1 MNYNKKELKQ
11 GISLHNIKT
20 NKFKTNLYAVFLA
33 TPLDRENVTKTA
45 LLPAVLRRGTKNI
58 KSQDLISKK
67 LEEMYGASFDCGIE
81 KTGDN
86 QIIKFYLETI
96 NENFLPENDELDKK
110 CIELL
115 FDIIF
120 NPLIENNGF
129 KPEYVESEKK
139 KLKQIIE
146 AKKDN
151 KRAYSFERC
160 IEEMF
165 KDEPYGLYKFGYVED
180 LEKINP
186 QNLYEHYKELIK
198 RCKIDIFVSGNMS
211 SIAKH
216 SENNE
221 NNSNNN
227 NCEQNNGIKT
237 ENGKNTMQGNSI
249 SNLIENNEHIQALCQ
264 REPEYIVNKENSE
277 KAQPRKENIVEEKMQ
292 VGQGNL
298 VIGLS
303 SSSQLENQKFIMSV
317 YNAILGGGANSKL
330 FQNVREKNSLAYTAG
345 STFRRQK
352 NAIFIRCG
360 IEIEN
365 YQKALDTIK
374 EQIEDIKNG
383 NFTEEDMENAK
394 KLIISSVKGISSE
407 QDTEIT
413 YYYGQ
418 ELSDT
423 FTTIED
429 YEDKINNVTK
439 ENIVAVAKDIWVNT
453 VYFLRD

>member
-1 MNYNKKELKQ
+1 MNYIKKEVKQ
-11 GISLHNIKT
+11 GINLHNINT

-33 TPLDRENVTKTA
+33 TPLNRENVTKNA
-45 LLPAVLRRGTKNI
+45 LLTAVLRRGTKNI
-58 KSQDLISKK
+58 ESQVLISKK

-86 QIIKFYLETI
+86 HIIKFYLETI
-96 NENFLPENDELDKK
+96 NEAFLPEKEELDKK

-115 FDIIF
+115 FDIIL
-120 NPLIENNGF
+120 NPLVQNDGF
-129 KPEYVESEKK
+129 KPEYLESEKK
-139 KLKQIIE
+139 KLKQIIDG
-146 AKKDN
+146 KIDN
-151 KRAYSFERC
+151 KRTYSFERC
-160 IEEMF
+160 VEEMF
-165 KDEPYGLYKFGYVED
+165 KEEPYGLYKFGYVED
-180 LEKINP
+180 LEKITP
-186 QNLYEHYKELIK
+186 QNLYQYYKELIK
-198 RCKIDIFVSGNMS
+198 KCKIDIFVSGNLKDTD
-211 SIAKH
+211 I
-216 SENNE
+216 N
-221 NNSNNN
+221 
-227 NCEQNNGIKT
+227 
-237 ENGKNTMQGNSI
+237 
-249 SNLIENNEHIQALCQ
+249 NLIENNAEIKALEA
-264 REPEYIVNKENSE
+264 RKSEYVENKENSE
-277 KAQPRKENIVEEKMQ
+277 KIPVRAEKVVEEKMQ

-303 SSSQLENQKFIMSV
+303 SNSQIENEKFVMSV

-352 NAIFIRCG
+352 NTIFIRCG

-383 NFTEEDMENAK
+383 NFTEEDIENAK
-394 KLIISSVKGISSE
+394 KLIVSSVKGISSE

-423 FTTIED
+423 FTTIDD
-429 YEDKINNVTK
+429 YVTKINNVTK
-439 ENIVAVAKDIWVNT
+439 SNIEEVAKEIWINT

>member
-1 MNYNKKELKQ
+1 MNYIKKEVKQ
-11 GISLHNIKT
+11 GINLHNINT

-33 TPLDRENVTKTA
+33 TPLNRENVTKNA
-45 LLPAVLRRGTKNI
+45 LLTAVLRRGTKNI
-58 KSQDLISKK
+58 ESQVLISKK

-86 QIIKFYLETI
+86 HIIKFYLETI
-96 NENFLPENDELDKK
+96 NEAFLPEKEELDKK

-115 FDIIF
+115 FDIIL
-120 NPLIENNGF
+120 NPLVQNDGF
-129 KPEYVESEKK
+129 KPEYLESEKK

-146 AKKDN
+146 GKIDN
-151 KRAYSFERC
+151 KRTYSFERC
-160 IEEMF
+160 VEEMF

-180 LEKINP
+180 LEKITP
-186 QNLYEHYKELIK
+186 QNLYQYYKELIK
-198 RCKIDIFVSGNMS
+198 KCKIDIFVSGNLKDTD
-211 SIAKH
+211 I
-216 SENNE
+216 N
-221 NNSNNN
+221 
-227 NCEQNNGIKT
+227 
-237 ENGKNTMQGNSI
+237 
-249 SNLIENNEHIQALCQ
+249 NLIENNAEIKALEA
-264 REPEYIVNKENSE
+264 RTPEYVENKENSE
-277 KAQPRKENIVEEKMQ
+277 KIPVREEKVVEEKMQ

-303 SSSQLENQKFIMSV
+303 SNSQIKNEKFVMSV

-352 NAIFIRCG
+352 NTIFIRCG

-383 NFTEEDMENAK
+383 NFTEEDIENAK
-394 KLIISSVKGISSE
+394 KLIVSSVKGISSE

-423 FTTIED
+423 FTTIDD
-429 YEDKINNVTK
+429 YVTKINNVTK
-439 ENIVAVAKDIWVNT
+439 SNIEEVAKEIWINT

>member
-1 MNYNKKELKQ
+1 MNYIKKEVKQ
-11 GISLHNIKT
+11 GINLHNINT

-33 TPLDRENVTKTA
+33 TPLSRENVTKNA
-45 LLPAVLRRGTKNI
+45 LLTAVLRRGTKNI
-58 KSQDLISKK
+58 ESQVLISKK

-86 QIIKFYLETI
+86 HIIKFYLETI
-96 NENFLPENDELDKK
+96 NEAFSPEKEELDKK

-115 FDIIF
+115 FDIIL
-120 NPLIENNGF
+120 NPLVQNDGF
-129 KPEYVESEKK
+129 KSEYVESEKK
-139 KLKQIIE
+139 KLKQIIDG
-146 AKKDN
+146 KIDN
-151 KRAYSFERC
+151 KRTYSFERC
-160 IEEMF
+160 VEEMF

-180 LEKINP
+180 LEKITP
-186 QNLYEHYKELIK
+186 QNLYQYYKELIK
-198 RCKIDIFVSGNMS
+198 KCKIDIFVSGNLKDTD
-211 SIAKH
+211 I
-216 SENNE
+216 N
-221 NNSNNN
+221 
-227 NCEQNNGIKT
+227 
-237 ENGKNTMQGNSI
+237 
-249 SNLIENNEHIQALCQ
+249 NLIENNAEIKALEA
-264 REPEYIVNKENSE
+264 RTPEYVENKENSE
-277 KAQPRKENIVEEKMQ
+277 KIPVREEKVVEEKMQ
-292 VGQGNL
+292 VGQGKL

-303 SSSQLENQKFIMSV
+303 SNSQIKNEKFVMSV

-352 NAIFIRCG
+352 NTIFIRCG

-374 EQIEDIKNG
+374 EQIEDMKNG
-383 NFTEEDMENAK
+383 NFIEEDIENAK
-394 KLIISSVKGISSE
+394 KLIVSSVKGISSE

-423 FTTIED
+423 FTTIDD
-429 YEDKINNVTK
+429 YVTKINNVTK
-439 ENIVAVAKDIWVNT
+439 SNIEEVAKEIWINT